1 MDRDRGIPALVAR
14 CSLTGAEAGAGKLQI
29 ALTGAKVSA
38 DKGSGRFMLFI
49 EFIVVQKQVSPL
61 HLDKEYSCIPVAN
74 GYLDLYNL
82 ELIEPSKDAYNTV
95 KVDIPYNPD
104 CQFSERIE

>member
-49 EFIVVQKQVSPL
+49 EFIVVQ
-61 HLDKEYSCIPVAN
+61 DECIGMCRNVTECFIPPGCN
-74 GYLDLYNL
+74 G
-82 ELIEPSKDAYNTV
+82 
-95 KVDIPYNPD
+95 KVL
-104 CQFSERIE
+104 